1 MMSRSSKRKGPSSS
15 WEARRNH
22 LSKTMVHSQVEVCE
36 PCANRFA
43 DHVTDV
49 LGYIPARPPGP
60 LPVLLGH
67 EVAEVGQ
74 PGGDGEPDAVDEGR
88 DGGQGPAHEGVQR
101 EDYAAEGQEERGDGL
116 AQRVCPDLGGRSQQ
130 TAGSRGGTAAGRCEG
145 GGAHDGCVSV
155 NLRNPSFRSDL
166 PPVLPAWLKIPF
178 ALPTMHVTLQGWPS
192 SSTSW
197 VSLPSEDRTERASRR
212 TSVRLWKSGPTWRAS
227 FLALSPEM
235 GSGC

>member
-1 MMSRSSKRKGPSSS
+1 MRTMPLRARKKGAMVLPSASVRI
-15 WEARRNH
+15 W
-22 LSKTMVHSQVEVCE
+22 M
-36 PCANRFA
+36 
-43 DHVTDV
+43 DV
-49 LGYIPARPPGP
+49 LSRRP
-60 LPVLLGH
+60 V
-67 EVAEVGQ
+67 Q
-74 PGGDGEPDAVDEGR
+74 GEE
-88 DGGQGPAHEGVQR
+88 
-101 EDYAAEGQEERGDGL
+101 
-116 AQRVCPDLGGRSQQ
+116 QQ
-130 TAGSRGGTAAGRCEG
+130 RGGVREG
-145 GGAHDGCVSV
+145 GGHDGCVSV